1 MAPVAQGDIEMDSHT
16 SDMASQDSPLRR
28 QFSEPLHGHSAST
41 QASPSPP
48 PLTHRTKCH
57 WCGKYFESLDGDSTS
72 QKEALKEHV
81 ASVHPQLAKLP
92 HTEAVN
98 GKQPYDSDDQL
109 DADDDDDDDDEEE
122 ENAALDYQTGDVEV
136 AEAGDEEE
144 HVIEAAENGV
154 AEATETYENEND
166 QNDMDEDEA
175 DADADVEGD
184 GEGPEGESDL
194 ALSNQLHEFSR
205 EQDSVTLE
213 KRLHNLWNIHD
224 IRKFSTDYDETYA
237 DLEENWTHVFD
248 DAKRAKK
255 RDLSPSFTR
264 PEPYRKSRVAKGEF
278 LEITPLEDLL
288 AQLRDAEKRSSDE
301 LYAITENVAH
311 VLKTW
316 QDEYLAIEKLHR
328 VATRHNVKQTSGPRK
343 LDRREVFED
352 KKEAMLYG
360 YKHDPKEDK
369 VGNQNPFVQGG
380 FKPTPAQARK
390 IIAKS
395 SPSLPNPDG
404 WPIISKFGVEHV
416 PKFQNPPRED
426 FVAKATRKRKA
437 AELEAARANETDEA
451 PTESPALAEPDA
463 DNAGRRRARTRR
475 SAAEAEFQPSA
486 PPRASTR
493 GRGRGRGRGAARVGS
508 RAGSEI
514 PQSEASAGA
523 SRASGRASGREGM
536 APTSGMLQARTAT
549 SQLAP
554 LEPAPSGAQARA
566 SPAATISAAEGS
578 VGAALDPAEQ
588 ARREKIANSKNPK
601 RTEAMLNH
609 WARFNREGRTRNPKR
624 SKAQIEADRAA
635 EAARKATEPPKI
647 AGKKKRTSSPTF
659 GEAPN
664 TDLGLAPAPT
674 IPASASL
681 APGPPGT
688 HPQLAPMPT
697 PRSSMAP
704 YAPIDPR
711 TVAPFPPGPPGP
723 LQPPPPQPYRTPYPD
738 FYNFYGAPAPAPGIP
753 HAGHARPT

>member
-1 MAPVAQGDIEMDSHT
+1 MAPVAQGDTEMDSHT

-28 QFSEPLHGHSAST
+28 QFSEPLHGLSAST
-41 QASPSPP
+41 QASPSPSP
-48 PLTHRTKCH
+48 VPQKSTCD
-57 WCGKYFESLDGDSTS
+57 WCGEDFESSRKD
-72 QKEALKEHV
+72 ALKQHI
-81 ASVHPQLAKLP
+81 ATVHPQIAKRSYN
-92 HTEAVN
+92 EAVN
-98 GKQPYDSDDQL
+98 GTHPYDTDDAD
-109 DADDDDDDDDEEE
+109 DADDDDE
-122 ENAALDYQTGDVEV
+122 ENAALDDQMGDVEE
-136 AEAGDEEE
+136 AEAEDEEE
-144 HVIEAAENGV
+144 DTI
-154 AEATETYENEND
+154 EATENGIAESGEATATYENEND
-166 QNDMDEDEA
+166 QNDIDEEEA
-175 DADADVEGD
+175 GVDGDA
-184 GEGPEGESDL
+184 EGPEGESDL

-224 IRKFSTDYDETYA
+224 IRRFSTDYDETYA
-237 DLEENWTHVFD
+237 DLEKNWAHVFD
-248 DAKRAKK
+248 DAKRAKQ
-255 RDLSPSFTR
+255 RDPSDSFSR
-264 PEPYRKSRVAKGEF
+264 PEPYRKPKVAKGEF

-288 AQLRDAEKRSSDE
+288 AQLRDAEKRSQDE

-311 VLKTW
+311 VLKAW

-328 VATRHNVKQTSGPRK
+328 VATRHNVKQPSGPRK

-395 SPSLPNPDG
+395 SLHSSEPNPDG
-404 WPIISKFGVEHV
+404 WPTISKFGVEHV

-426 FVAKATRKRKA
+426 FVGKATRKRKA
-437 AELEAARANETDEA
+437 AELEAAKANETDDA
-451 PTESPALAEPDA
+451 LVESPALADPDA
-463 DNAGRRRARTRR
+463 ENAGRRRTRTRR
-475 SAAEAEFQPSA
+475 SAAEAEFQSPV
-486 PPRASTR
+486 PTRGSTR
-493 GRGRGRGRGAARVGS
+493 GRGRGRGRGAARAGS
-508 RAGSEI
+508 RAGSEA
-514 PQSEASAGA
+514 PQSEAAAGPA
-523 SRASGRASGREGM
+523 RASARVPGREGV
-536 APTSGMLQARTAT
+536 APTSGLLQARTAT

-566 SPAATISAAEGS
+566 SPAAIIIAAEGHPDS
-578 VGAALDPAEQ
+578 ALDPAEQ
-588 ARREKIANSKNPK
+588 ARRDKIANSKNPK

-647 AGKKKRTSSPTF
+647 VGKKKRLSSPTF
-659 GEAPN
+659 GDTPN
-664 TDLGLAPAPT
+664 TDLGLAAAPTLPAP
-674 IPASASL
+674 ASL
-681 APGPPGT
+681 APGPPGP
-688 HPQLAPMPT
+688 HPQLAPMPA
-697 PRSSMAP
+697 PRGSMPP

-723 LQPPPPQPYRTPYPD
+723 LQPPPPQPYHTPYPD
-738 FYNFYGAPAPAPGIP
+738 FYNFYGAPGAGMP
-753 HAGHARPT
+753 HAGRARPN